1 MPEELP
7 DLQLVFWKKHL
18 ILKKFQSAPFRAI
31 LLSMITYHLIKKKVN
46 LRVKLA

>member
-7 DLQLVFWKKHL
+7 HLQLVFWKKHL
-18 ILKKFQSAPFRAI
+18 TLKKSQSAPFRASF
-31 LLSMITYHLIKKKVN
+31 LSMTTYHPIKEKVN